1 MFFIR
6 FHKNLLKLKKP
17 SQETYLKHLSFVRV
31 LMLVSC
37 AYWILT
43 NDRLTLLPIQPIK
56 SMHHIWQMPF

>member
-1 MFFIR
+1 M
-6 FHKNLLKLKKP
+6 
-17 SQETYLKHLSFVRV
+17 RV
-31 LMLVSC
+31 LISKWR